1 MKTLAERLKYAMEVL
16 PLKKIKGVELA
27 RAVGVKP
34 PSVSDWL
41 SGKSKTMEGENLLRA
56 AKHLNV
62 NPVWLATGSGEVI
75 ADQKNNSKSLLNGLS
90 TSNLK
95 SLDNNVIPIT
105 SKLLPV
111 LSWVQAGS
119 MTSVEAIN
127 PSEINEWLPPLST
140 DDPNGCFYLRV
151 VGISNYPTYMDGDYI
166 LVNPNF
172 CTSDLLSEDL
182 IVVRNN
188 TDATF
193 KKLIIESDDRK
204 YLQALNPNFQP
215 NIIEFEDGMEF
226 VGLVID
232 AFRPLGGSRPK
243 RVRKS

>member
-16 PLKKIKGVELA
+16 PIKKVKGVELA

-56 AKHLNV
+56 AKYLNV
-62 NPVWLATGSGEVI
+62 NPVWLATGNGEI
-75 ADQKNNSKSLLNGLS
+75 KLDQKNSSGRIDAKSLSDLGA
-90 TSNLK
+90 
-95 SLDNNVIPIT
+95 LDNNVAPVT
-105 SKLLPV
+105 AKLLPV
-111 LSWVQAGS
+111 LSWVQAGT
-119 MTSVEAIN
+119 MTSIEAIN
-127 PSEINEWLPPLST
+127 PSEINEWLPPLSA

-151 VGISNYPTYMDGDYI
+151 VGISNFPTYMEGDYI

-172 CTSDLLSEDL
+172 QTSDLISEDL
-182 IVVRNN
+182 IVVRHNS
-188 TDATF
+188 DATF
-193 KKLIIESDDRK
+193 KKFVIESDERK

-215 NIIEFEDGMEF
+215 NIIEFEEGMQL

-243 RVRKS
+243 RVRRS

>member
-1 MKTLAERLKYAMEVL
+1 MKNLSERLRYAMEVL
-16 PLKKIKGVELA
+16 PPKKIKGVDLA

-56 AKHLNV
+56 AKFLNV
-62 NPVWLATGSGEVI
+62 NPVWLATGNGEI
-75 ADQKNNSKSLLNGLS
+75 KSNQKDNIYLKNGSSLSELE
-90 TSNLK
+90 T
-95 SLDNNVIPIT
+95 LDNNVAPVT

-111 LSWVQAGS
+111 LSWVQAGT
-119 MTSVEAIN
+119 MTSVESIN

-140 DDPNGCFYLRV
+140 DDPDNCFYLRV
-151 VGISNYPTYMDGDYI
+151 VGISNYPAYMEGDYI
-166 LVNPNF
+166 LVNPHF
-172 CTSDLLSEDL
+172 CVSDLLSEDL

-193 KKLIIESDDRK
+193 KKLVIESDERK

-215 NIIEFEDGMEF
+215 NIIEFEEGMEL
-226 VGLVID
+226 VGIVVD

-243 RVRKS
+243 RVRRS